1 VAASLL
7 LGLPDM
13 NEISSEGRQ
22 RSERESRLAEHMA
35 SATQSL
41 REERDRLARRLADLE
56 RELANLAV
64 RLDRSAFA
72 TADSGRRRP

>member
-1 VAASLL
+1 L

-13 NEISSEGRQ
+13 NEISNEGRQ
-22 RSERESRLAEHMA
+22 RSEREHRLAEHIA

-41 REERDRLARRLADLE
+41 RDERDRLARRLADLE
-56 RELANLAV
+56 RELATLAA

-72 TADSGRRRP
+72 TADSGRRQP